1 MNTHPS
7 ITRNLTALLIAA
19 AVSGCAG
26 HNPFQRNPD
35 ASSST
40 APSSTAPS
48 ASTSTADKPTASSA
62 RPAWLNAN
70 GEVIDSKAVEAG
82 YGQKVKGLDGW
93 EGEITGKPAP
103 GSKFTQLQIGMS
115 RAQVQSI
122 VGAPT
127 DEGAYM
133 TGKAWIPWYFGSDRY
148 RHEFA
153 YKGQGRLV
161 FAGSGGFDT
170 NAHLVWIIHN
180 RGDSGFR

>member
-1 MNTHPS
+1 MNTV
-7 ITRNLTALLIAA
+7 ITTATPRLTALLVAT
-19 AVSGCAG
+19 AVTGCAG
-26 HNPFQRNPD
+26 NNPFQRSQD

-40 APSSTAPS
+40 ASSLPAP
-48 ASTSTADKPTASSA
+48 ASGADKPSASSA
-62 RPAWLNAN
+62 RPAWLSPS
-70 GEVIDSKAVEAG
+70 GEVLDSKAVEAG

-93 EGEITGKPAP
+93 EGEVTGKPGA
-103 GSKFTQLQIGMS
+103 GSKFAQLQIGMS

-122 VGAPT
+122 MGTPS

-180 RGDSGFR
+180 RNDSGFR